1 MNDDRLRLD
10 LADLADE
17 VTPVD
22 LRDRA
27 LRTSRRLGIQR
38 AVATSAAALVLL
50 AAATGTAFAIRPD
63 GGAPAPAPAG
73 PSLTASWP
81 PVEVTPTP
89 ELSASPP
96 ATTTSEP
103 AATAT
108 IGRVFYG
115 PAPDNSSATTAR
127 LRSWKPGGVP
137 VDLLSVPR
145 TSALANAA
153 VSPDGER
160 VAWVDRNANLWVADV
175 NGSGRRKVRA
185 GVEGDC
191 WGPTWSPDS
200 KRLALALVD
209 PASPGAGRRGVL
221 NLASNTFTAVGKLI
235 GCHPLWSA
243 NGKVFAFPDGSAG
256 RVTMTA
262 PDGIGQWFI
271 PKLGG
276 TARYDCFDVASLSPE
291 GDRIALY
298 RRGPDVP
305 SGDVARELDANVVL
319 NTRTGNEVGLP
330 LGGRELRQAYFQAD
344 GRLVARVAS
353 GKGFAL
359 VLIDGDGRKV
369 SEIAEPDILKDMQIL
384 GVAG

>member
-1 MNDDRLRLD
+1 MNHDRLRLD
-10 LADLADE
+10 LAGLADE

-38 AVATSAAALVLL
+38 AVATSATALVLL

-63 GGAPAPAPAG
+63 GGAPAPGPAG
-73 PSLTASWP
+73 PSVTASWP

-89 ELSASPP
+89 APTASPP
-96 ATTTSEP
+96 AATTSEP

-160 VAWVDRNANLWVADV
+160 VAWVDRDANLWVADV
-175 NGSGRRKVRA
+175 NGSGREVRA

-209 PASPGAGRRGVL
+209 PATPGAGRRGVL
-221 NLASNTFTAVGKLI
+221 NLASNTFTEVGKVI

-243 NGKVFAFPDGSAG
+243 NGKVFAFPDGSTG
-256 RVTMTA
+256 QVTMTT
-262 PDGIGQWFI
+262 PDGAGQWFI

-276 TARYDCFDVASLSPE
+276 NAKYDCFDVASLSPD
-291 GDRIALY
+291 GSRIALF
-298 RRGPDVP
+298 RRGPGEN
-305 SGDVARELDANVVL
+305 SGDVARELDVDAVL
-319 NTRTGNEVGLP
+319 DTHTGEQLDLPIGARTL
-330 LGGRELRQAYFQAD
+330 LQAFFQVD
-344 GRLVARVAS
+344 GTLVARV
-353 GKGFAL
+353 GDLDGNIL
-359 VLIDGDGRKV
+359 VLISADGRKI
-369 SEIAEPDILKDMQIL
+369 SESREPASFRDMQIL
-384 GVAG
+384 HVAG